1 MTTKHHYAASHPFG
15 SGMHESRTLRVIRT
29 ILRFDSAAERDAWVA
44 EGTPYQSQG
53 GYREALTARSIR
65 AEVARSA
72 AQSPMA
78 NGLPLWV
85 GDNDHAGEVLI

>member
-1 MTTKHHYAASHPFG
+1 MKTKHYYAASHPFG
-15 SGMHESRTLRVIRT
+15 SGMHDSRTMRVIRT
-29 ILRFDSAAERDAWVA
+29 IVRFDSAAERDAWVS
-44 EGTPYQSQG
+44 EGAACQSQG
-53 GYREALTARSIR
+53 GYRTALTARSIR